1 MAVAVAYMK
10 SPKFINPDEERKLRD
25 KACILNYVNDEL
37 KEKRLEIINI
47 LRSVADDLD
56 KHTKG

>member
-47 LRSVADDLD
+47 LRSAADDLD

>member
-1 MAVAVAYMK
+1 MK

-47 LRSVADDLD
+47 LRSAADDLD
-56 KHTKG
+56 KHTKV